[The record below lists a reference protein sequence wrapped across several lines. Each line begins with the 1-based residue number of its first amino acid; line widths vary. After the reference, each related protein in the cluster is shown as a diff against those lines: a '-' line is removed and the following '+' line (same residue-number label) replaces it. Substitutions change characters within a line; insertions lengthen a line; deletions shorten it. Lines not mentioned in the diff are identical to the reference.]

1 MMKGAAWSFL
11 PGKIFFGCL
20 IVTESFLRYYSL
32 FSIHT
37 VIRRVFRFVGFCFS
51 ISPLW
56 QIDDG
61 LSIVYSLKLLT
72 GLLCPYWQLEWSRE
86 AKIRAWHSSAQN
98 TQIPSIRFRIKAKGL
113 TLACRVLN
121 YSSPVSFLTKAP
133 SSLSPSRCALSNEV
147 GT

>member
-1 MMKGAAWSFL
+1 MKGAAWSFL

-20 IVTESFLRYYSL
+20 ILTESFLRYYSL
-32 FSIHT
+32 FSIHI

-61 LSIVYSLKLLT
+61 LSIDYSLKLLT

-98 TQIPSIRFRIKAKGL
+98 NSNPFYQIQDKGQRPHIGL
-113 TLACRVLN
+113 Q
-121 YSSPVSFLTKAP
+121 SPKLFISCF
-133 SSLSPSRCALSNEV
+133 LSN
-147 GT
+147 